1 MGLGLGFI
9 FGGSGAIG
17 VVLAAEWD
25 SVPLLFVAL
34 FIYGAG
40 SATNL
45 QARYAG
51 TDLAAPTKRG
61 TAVSIAMVSTT
72 LGAVAGP
79 NLVDPLGHLATD
91 LGLPA
96 LAGPFLLAAA
106 AYLSSGLGLLV
117 FLRQIGRAQV

>member
-61 TAVSIAMVSTT
+61 TAVNIAMVFTT

-96 LAGPFLLAAA
+96 LE
-106 AYLSSGLGLLV
+106 
-117 FLRQIGRAQV
+117 IGRESCRERGCQYV